1 MSRQVHY
8 ELYVRRKPGA
18 PWVLDLASEDRAR
31 ALQAAED
38 CLTEGRAAAVRVTK
52 ETLDEETR
60 EFQTVTI
67 MSKGAVT
74 GPDKKKKEEDRAPL
88 CVSPAD
94 LYSAHAR
101 ERIGR
106 LLDGYLARHKATPFE
121 LLHRPDLVENL
132 EASVELQH
140 AIQKISI
147 PEAEA
152 RGLKVHDVMKTF
164 QGLAQR
170 AIDRL
175 LKDFK
180 KGKLP
185 DVDREGFAVAAER
198 LVNDPDRAYLL
209 GAGVAASIA
218 PAHGWADK
226 ITRLLDLAD
235 AAPQEPKARAMALAV
250 IEQPICE
257 ILNSAAGLNDLLGGE
272 LDLGSSLAAMTRL
285 AGSEQVEMLIGIEPR
300 VAAVMP
306 PLDGPAARLA
316 NWLGGKHFEQVR
328 KAISQR
334 VLKELIS
341 PKRLKPGDA
350 EAEIEYLRALA
361 MALTAAAGRILEHE
375 DIHSAFTERSKM
387 LLTGEFVTNLLGRDR
402 SAREEIEVLVK
413 LTENVTGA
421 ANKRA
426 ASRWLLANATGLRFE
441 REIQM
446 GPDAAAAK
454 LAALATLQR
463 LVARSGLVPEDYK
476 PIQDHFGLLGQRI
489 ENETRMVNTLLKAPS
504 PLTFK
509 LSVLIRLATGE
520 TGPLGPVA
528 DKAKNEALRLVRQ
541 PESREALAK
550 SPQVLAL
557 VRSFVE
563 STQKAA

>member
-1 MSRQVHY
+1 M
-8 ELYVRRKPGA
+8 RRKPGA

-31 ALQAAED
+31 ALQSAED
-38 CLTEGRAAAVRVTK
+38 CLAEGRAAAVRVTK

-67 MSKGAVT
+67 MSKGAVM
-74 GPDKKKKEEDRAPL
+74 GPDKKKKVDEDRAPL

-170 AIDRL
+170 AIERL

-185 DVDREGFAVAAER
+185 DVDREGFAAAAER
-198 LVNDPDRAYLL
+198 LVADPDRAYLL

-257 ILNSAAGLNDLLGGE
+257 ILNSAAGLNDLLGSDM
-272 LDLGSSLAAMTRL
+272 DLGSSLAAMTRL

-306 PLDGPAARLA
+306 ALEGPAARLA
-316 NWLGGKHFEQVR
+316 NWLGSKHFEQVR

-334 VLKELIS
+334 VLKELTS

-375 DIHSAFTERSKM
+375 DIHNAFTERSKM
-387 LLTGEFVTNLLGRDR
+387 LLTGEFVTSLLGRDR

-413 LTENVTGA
+413 LTENVTGG

-441 REIQM
+441 REIQQ

-463 LVARSGLVPEDYK
+463 LVSRSGLVPEDYK
-476 PIQDHFGLLGQRI
+476 PIQDHFGQLGARI
-489 ENETRMVNTLLKAPS
+489 ESETRVINTLLRAPS

-520 TGPLGPVA
+520 TGPIGPAA
-528 DKAKNEALRLVRQ
+528 DKARAEALKLVRM